1 MDTDNRTDE
10 TRSLVISDFRNL
22 GVSALRRSRDERTVL
37 KINRS
42 LRKDELG
49 GLVIIL
55 GGNNC
60 GKTNVLDAV
69 VRYPKQEFDPEKD
82 RTDFIQNAKDPTL
95 EMDVAGGKYG
105 KIMPP
110 KIALRTVRCKVEGKV
125 PDVLLYILR
134 QRESFNL
141 FNDYVGEENELWN
154 NIETYLNVNEELIR
168 CGYSDIEKE
177 TGAVYAYI
185 LRNREDVSGESID
198 EIINTLED
206 GDISQYMERRIT
218 VLVKGTPIDD
228 VEIVGLEKRRVGDAN
243 VIVPRYVAKDRLDEY
258 NSSQGIKGIAKK
270 AVSRLVRGRKH
281 YNPLGDLEISDLTGG
296 VKETEVIPDGFSQ
309 VYGYNLSNNVYK
321 YNQRKITESDLTTNV
336 DDINHFINNLFLILG
351 YEDKDIIDRYY
362 EKRSNRVV
370 LEDKLNEELKPI
382 SQKLNRL
389 LNSNEKEYE
398 LKIRL
403 EKSEISLSIMSGGVN
418 LNLDH
423 QSEGFRWLFG
433 FFITFLMSKKFVA
446 GDIVVIDEFGGLL
459 NFGTVRELTGILR
472 EFAKRYGITF
482 IIATQNPIAV
492 DITHLDEVR
501 MVVPR
506 KDGGS
511 DILNDFTQFGKEE
524 CTDVLRPIVASM
536 TVGRNYLR
544 SENRSTVFVEN
555 YRDYFYLNA
564 FNSKFGY
571 DVDFV
576 PVNGITENTSAENL
590 SKTLRSL
597 ERSPVLLIDEDM
609 AESIGEIKGVT
620 VLTVNGE
627 IGKPSVTDMFSDE
640 DRKRLSVDGASF
652 DRAACLSYF
661 IPADGEIAEETEENF
676 RRLLDNISLG

>member
-1 MDTDNRTDE
+1 MDTDRIDE

-22 GVSALRRSRDERTVL
+22 GVSALRNSKDEKTVL

-42 LRKDELG
+42 LKKDELG

-69 VRYPKQEFDPEKD
+69 ARYPKQEFDPEKD
-82 RTDFIQNAKDPTL
+82 KTDFIQNAKNPSL

-110 KIALRTVRCKVEGKV
+110 KIALRTIRCKIKGKV

-134 QRESFNL
+134 QRESFDL
-141 FNDYVGEENELWN
+141 FNDYVGQESELWN
-154 NIETYLNVNEELIR
+154 NVETYLNMNEELIR
-168 CGYSDIEKE
+168 CNYSAIGKDS
-177 TGAVYAYI
+177 GAVYAHI
-185 LRNREDVSGESID
+185 LRNRENISGENLD
-198 EIINTLED
+198 EIINALED
-206 GDISQYMERRIT
+206 GDISQYIGQEMV
-218 VLVKGTPIDD
+218 VLVKGTPIDTA
-228 VEIVGLEKRRVGDAN
+228 EIVGFEKKRVNDTN
-243 VIVPRYVAKDRLDEY
+243 IFIPRYVAKDRLEEY
-258 NSSQGIKGIAKK
+258 NSSQGIKEIAMK
-270 AVSRLVRGRKH
+270 AVGRLVRGRKQH
-281 YNPLGDLEISDLTGG
+281 DPIGDLEISDLTGG
-296 VKETEVIPDGFSQ
+296 VKETEVVPDSFSQ

-321 YNQRKITESDLTTNV
+321 YNQRKITESDLTTSV
-336 DDINHFINNLFLILG
+336 DDINPFINNLFLILG
-351 YEDKDIIDRYY
+351 YEDKDIINKYY
-362 EKRSNRVV
+362 EKRNNRTD
-370 LEDKLNEELKPI
+370 LENKLNDELKPL
-382 SQKLNRL
+382 SDKLNRL
-389 LNSNEKEYE
+389 LNSNEKQYE
-398 LKIRL
+398 MKIRL
-403 EKSEISLSIMSGGVN
+403 EKSEISLSLSSGGVN

-472 EFAKRYGITF
+472 EFSKKYGITF
-482 IIATQNPIAV
+482 IIATQNPMAV

-501 MVVPR
+501 MIVPR

-511 DILNDFTQFGKEE
+511 DILNDFNQFGKEE

-544 SENRSTVFVEN
+544 SENRSTIFVEN

-564 FNSKFGY
+564 FNAMMKY

-576 PVNGITENTSAENL
+576 PVNGITENTSAESL
-590 SKTLRSL
+590 SKTLRSM
-597 ERSPVLLIDEDM
+597 ERNPVLLVGESFS
-609 AESIGEIKGVT
+609 ESIGELKGVT
-620 VLTVNGE
+620 VLTVSE
-627 IGKPSVTDMFSDE
+627 QIGKKSVVDLFSDE
-640 DRKRLSVDGASF
+640 DRKRLSVEDASF
-652 DRAACLSYF
+652 DHAACLSYS
-661 IPADGEIAEETEENF
+661 IPTDDKITEETRKNF
-676 RRLLDNISLG
+676 NDLLDNVSLG